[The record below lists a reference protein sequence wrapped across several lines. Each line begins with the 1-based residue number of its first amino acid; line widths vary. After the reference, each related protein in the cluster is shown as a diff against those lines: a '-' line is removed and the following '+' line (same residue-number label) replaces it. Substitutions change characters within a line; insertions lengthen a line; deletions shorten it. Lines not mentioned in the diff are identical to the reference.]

1 VKTLAVKLED
11 STHAQLTAIAQL
23 EQLPVTGLIKTA
35 IEEFIETKR
44 NQPELTGRAEA
55 MLEEIEQEAAARRA
69 ALATLFGSNEEPAP
83 EATGEEAS
91 PETDSEAEAPT
102 PLRRS
107 RGKGGEPATS

>member
-1 VKTLAVKLED
+1 MKTLAVKLED

-23 EQLPVTGLIKTA
+23 EQQPVTGLIKQA

-69 ALATLFGSNEEPAP
+69 ALATLFGSSEEPAP
-83 EATGEEAS
+83 EANEE
-91 PETDSEAEAPT
+91 PQPEAET
-102 PLRRS
+102 PGRRS
-107 RGKGGEPATS
+107 RAKGGEPATS